1 MNKFLNDSE
10 YLFNIIT
17 ALVKRNKGQIKLT
30 EEEMRNVTRGDL
42 LGLYFEPATNSI
54 VLKTIDPE
62 KDILKKPIT
71 IENNP
76 EYEN

>member
-62 KDILKKPIT
+62 KDILKKPTT